1 MTQRMSIDAINA
13 LSNKIIGGAIEV
25 HRHLGPGLLEKTYA
39 ECLALELHH
48 LGITNQQ
55 EVLLP
60 LRYRNL
66 LVENAYRLDLLAE
79 NELVIEVK
87 AVENLLPIHSA
98 QLLTYLKLYESR
110 LGLLINFNVEVL
122 RNGIKRIVNGL

>member
-39 ECLALELHH
+39 ECLAVELHH
-48 LGITNQQ
+48 LG
-55 EVLLP
+55 LLCQRETSMP

-66 LVENAYRLDLLAE
+66 LIENAYRLDFLIE
-79 NELVIEVK
+79 NELVVEIK

-98 QLLTYLKLYESR
+98 QLLTYLKLNGSR

-122 RNGIKRIVNGL
+122 RDGIKRIVNGL

>member
-1 MTQRMSIDAINA
+1 MTQRLSIDAINV
-13 LSNKIIGGAIEV
+13 LSHKIIGGAIEV

-39 ECLALELHH
+39 ECLALELQH
-48 LGITNQQ
+48 LGMKCQQ

-66 LVENAYRLDLLAE
+66 IVENAYRLDLLIE
-79 NELVIEVK
+79 DELVIEIT

-98 QLLTYLKLYESR
+98 QLLTYLKLYGSR